1 MASRRMARRRLAAG
15 VGALALV
22 AMGALSACGGDKT
35 EAPSTTTTTTTT
47 TTSAETT
54 APPASPTEKGLEPG
68 GGNKFTPTVKAPT
81 PATAIPGDN

>member
-1 MASRRMARRRLAAG
+1 MSSHQMARRRLAAG

-22 AMGALSACGGDKT
+22 AMGALSACGGNKT
-35 EAPSTTTTTTTT
+35 ESPSTSTTTT

-54 APPASPTEKGLEPG
+54 PPSASPTEKGLEPG

-81 PATAIPGDN
+81 PATAIPGNH

>member
-1 MASRRMARRRLAAG
+1 MASHQTARRRIAAG

-22 AMGALSACGGDKT
+22 AMATLSACGGDKT
-35 EAPSTTTTTTTT
+35 EAPSSTTTT

-54 APPASPTEKGLEPG
+54 PPSATPTEKGLEPG
-68 GGNKFTPTVKAPT
+68 GGNKYTPTIKAPT

>member
-1 MASRRMARRRLAAG
+1 MASRVMARRRLAAG

-35 EAPSTTTTTTTT
+35 ESPSTTTTPT

-54 APPASPTEKGLEPG
+54 APSASPTEKGLEPG

>member
-1 MASRRMARRRLAAG
+1 MKPTRMARRRVAAG

-22 AMGALSACGGDKT
+22 AMGALSACGGGS
-35 EAPSTTTTTTTT
+35 EESPSTTTTTTTT
-47 TTSAETT
+47 
-54 APPASPTEKGLEPG
+54 APSVSPTEKGLEPG